1 MNRVRLLTSLGAHG
15 CGDRRRVSPSR
26 NDELPRL
33 GNASRRALHTRA
45 LAWRRAL
52 CDPVL
57 IRAGGWATAGFTPGV
72 LAWTVC
78 QASGKARGVLY
89 GWLNRYS
96 GVWVAKQVL
105 GTAPACATFFRP
117 ADSFRSK
124 GKADS
129 YLETGIWQA
138 RHWPARSAP
147 SGSPLPH
154 LPRDWAHAWVPGL
167 AGE

>member
-1 MNRVRLLTSLGAHG
+1 VRSSAHPRRWVGHCGLTH
-15 CGDRRRVSPSR
+15 
-26 NDELPRL
+26 
-33 GNASRRALHTRA
+33 
-45 LAWRRAL
+45 
-52 CDPVL
+52 
-57 IRAGGWATAGFTPGV
+57 PGV

-78 QASGKARGVLY
+78 QASGKARGVPY

-138 RHWPARSAP
+138 RHWPVQRQRIAPATSAP
-147 SGSPLPH
+147 RLGSSLPH
-154 LPRDWAHAWVPGL
+154 LRRD
-167 AGE
+167 